1 MIPISKKDEKRCK
14 KLRKSGKT
22 VSEVAKLLDWKVNRV
37 TYILYTRDKAKKQ
50 PKKFQQKNK
59 QEKPIQ
65 AKQPALKRNECSS
78 NGHHSGKMVPIT
90 HCLQQDLKK
99 YDTLLIVGCQSCV
112 DLARLMNMLGKKVV
126 AVDIKENNET
136 VAFKR
141 ENLGD
146 VIIYDALDP
155 SFTTWLDGFN
165 KDQKC
170 AAFVNL
176 TGKFNLIKSLHDRHY
191 SPILSVVT
199 SRPGRGKTKVDSA
212 EEKCKEMKA
221 TIHPIYR
228 NGETT
233 SSVSVAYLTAR
244 K

>member
-1 MIPISKKDEKRCK
+1 MILISKRDENKCK
-14 KLRKSGKT
+14 KLRKDGKT
-22 VSEVAKLLDWKVNRV
+22 LKEIGENLHWNMNKVAYV
-37 TYILYTRDKAKKQ
+37 LYTRHKAKSQ
-50 PKKFQQKNK
+50 PKKLQPKEILGKPELK
-59 QEKPIQ
+59 QFP
-65 AKQPALKRNECSS
+65 LKRNECSQ

-90 HCLQQDLKK
+90 HYLEQDLKK
-99 YDTLLIVGCQSCV
+99 YDTLLIVGCQSCI

-126 AVDIKENNET
+126 VVDIRENNET
-136 VAFKR
+136 MAFKR

-155 SFTTWLDGFN
+155 SFATWLDGLN

-170 AAFVNL
+170 AVFVNL
-176 TGKFNLIKSLHDRHY
+176 TGKFNLIKSLHDRNY

-221 TIHPIYR
+221 MIHPIYR

-233 SSVSVAYLTAR
+233 SSISVAYLTSG